1 MISRWIQSCQK
12 ILEHIRNLEKI
23 EKKDRLEY
31 VRSIR
36 FMLGALH
43 TSLTGWMQWVNS
55 PDIMTQFTEKD
66 LKEMSR
72 KLTEFTRSFIEY
84 DLDVTKKGADKGLK
98 AKRRA
103 RRRRRTTEGIYI

>member
-1 MISRWIQSCQK
+1 MSSKWIRSSQK
-12 ILEHIRNLEKI
+12 VLEQMENLGKI
-23 EKKDRLEY
+23 EEKDRLEY

-43 TSLTGWMQWVNS
+43 RSLTGWLQWVNS
-55 PDIMTQFTEKD
+55 PDIMASFTEED
-66 LKEMSR
+66 LKEMNQ

-84 DLDVTKKGADKGLK
+84 DVEITKKGADKGLK

-103 RRRRRTTEGIYI
+103 RRRRGAEEIYI

>member
-1 MISRWIQSCQK
+1 
-12 ILEHIRNLEKI
+12 
-23 EKKDRLEY
+23 
-31 VRSIR
+31 RSIR

-66 LKEMSR
+66 LEEVSR
-72 KLTEFTRSFIEY
+72 KLTEFPRSFIEY
-84 DLDVTKKGADKGLK
+84 DLEITKKGADKGLK

-103 RRRRRTTEGIYI
+103 RRRRRATEGIYI